1 MSTILKYA
9 KFRIIMLIDFK
20 TIIYKIVEPK
30 HNILTIFHDLGI
42 FKTKD

>member
-1 MSTILKYA
+1 MQRQL